1 MQTYALYST
10 TMELGIRHHI
20 KTDLRTRVV
29 IYFELY
35 IIVCANIYI
44 YIYIQKKITFYNNY
58 SEIIWQ

>member
-44 YIYIQKKITFYNNY
+44 YIYTKKNY
-58 SEIIWQ
+58 IL